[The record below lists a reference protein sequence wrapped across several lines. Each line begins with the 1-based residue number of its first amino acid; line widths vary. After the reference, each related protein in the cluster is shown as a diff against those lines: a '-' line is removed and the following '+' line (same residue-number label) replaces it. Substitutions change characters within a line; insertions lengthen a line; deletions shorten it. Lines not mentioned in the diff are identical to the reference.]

1 MTFVLCLVS
10 LTTLMLG
17 LLELILFAIC
27 LQLQGINHPSFYQRV
42 ANKNI
47 FLENRTEHC
56 KKKNITPDF
65 NLIVPTN
72 LHY

>member
-17 LLELILFAIC
+17 LLELILFVIC
-27 LQLQGINHPSFYQRV
+27 LQLQAINHPSFYQRA

-56 KKKNITPDF
+56 KKTITPYF